1 MAIERD
7 LELLDDYLANRLSG
21 GEKEAFER
29 KLESDPTLKSEYQ
42 LQQKL
47 IEGIKS
53 ARVAELKTMLN
64 NTPVPSPGGQHLF
77 TKIATWTV
85 VTGVVVTGAYFLFSK
100 QDVQT
105 PEPQQQ
111 AIVENKK
118 PAETSESA
126 VQPSTSVIEQKETAA
141 NEAKQTDATVEKKA
155 GKKATVK
162 SPDKTTDNAISKK
175 PEVFYPGSEV
185 EGDANARPEQ
195 PEAQVTP
202 EVTENMEVK
211 AVQTQATAITND
223 KKHTFD
229 YQFKNG
235 RVLLYGP
242 FERDLYEIMEFISDT
257 KRTSF
262 LYYKDNYYLLNDSG
276 DEKIK
281 QLVPINDPVLLN
293 KLKELRSK
301 SK

>member
-7 LELLDDYLANRLSG
+7 LEFLDDYLANRLSG

-29 KLESDPTLKSEYQ
+29 KLDSDPTLKSEYQ

-64 NTPVPSPGGQHLF
+64 NTPIPPAGGQHLF
-77 TKIATWTV
+77 TKVATWTV
-85 VTGVVVTGAYFLFSK
+85 VTGVVVTAAYLFFIK
-100 QDVQT
+100 QDVEAT
-105 PEPQQQ
+105 KPQQQ
-111 AIVENKK
+111 TIVENKI
-118 PAETSESA
+118 PAETSDPA
-126 VQPSTSVIEQKETAA
+126 TQPSTPAAEEKETAA
-141 NEAKQTDATVEKKA
+141 NETRQTATVTETK
-155 GKKATVK
+155 G
-162 SPDKTTDNAISKK
+162 SKK
-175 PEVFYPGSEV
+175 IAEKSTAKTPGNAVSQKPDVFDPGVEA

-195 PEAQVTP
+195 PQAQVTP
-202 EVTENMEVK
+202 EATEDTEVK
-211 AVQTQATAITND
+211 ASKIQVTAITTD

-229 YQFKNG
+229 YQFKDG
-235 RVLLYGP
+235 KVLLYGP
-242 FERDLYEIMEFISDT
+242 FERDLYEIMEFFSGT
-257 KRTSF
+257 KRTAF
-262 LYYKDNYYLLNDSG
+262 LYYKDNYYLLSDG

-293 KLKELRSK
+293 KLKEFRSK